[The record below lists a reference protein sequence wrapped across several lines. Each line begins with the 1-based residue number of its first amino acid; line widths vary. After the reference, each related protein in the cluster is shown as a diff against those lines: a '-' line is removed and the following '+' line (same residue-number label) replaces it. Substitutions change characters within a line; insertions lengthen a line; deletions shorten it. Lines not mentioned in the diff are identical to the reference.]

1 MLQLDPKTQSRLEQ
15 AKKFVVTTPRQTIKW
30 VLHFLKTDCGQ
41 LSETDWIKIQA
52 ELTVFIRFYPEFKRG
67 LGSLAINSRSFF
79 TPTDYDHYPRM
90 PNREEAKAFSKAAL
104 KLFQN
109 FIRAKHI
116 GPLWE
121 SFFFE
126 ELPVDISIK
135 FPTAQKLESVFSIWV
150 QDQTQLFKINLL
162 LLLCEFAPHIKN
174 CKPCGSLF
182 LAKRKDQIF
191 CSNKCATLTFQ
202 RKKRGTPPSRYGRR
216 GRPPGTGKTTLI

>member
-1 MLQLDPKTQSRLEQ
+1 MLELDQKTQSRLEQ

-30 VLHFLKTDCGQ
+30 VLRFLKTDCGQ

-79 TPTDYDHYPRM
+79 APTDYDYYPRM
-90 PNREEAKAFSKAAL
+90 LNREEAKALSRDAI
-104 KLFQN
+104 KLLQN
-109 FIRAKHI
+109 FIQAKHNA
-116 GPLWE
+116 PFWE
-121 SFFFE
+121 SIFYE
-126 ELPVDISIK
+126 KLSVDISIK
-135 FPTAQKLESVFSIWV
+135 FPTAKKLESVFSIWV
-150 QDQTQLFKINLL
+150 QDQIQLFKINLL

-174 CKPCGSLF
+174 CEPCGSLF

-216 GRPPGTGKTTLI
+216 GRPPGTGKTTLL